1 MEEFIKSLINFMG
14 PTISAYLGAGVVVL
28 FLVPSILNAWQ
39 TWLDA
44 RSGARAARAERAR
57 LELLK
62 LWFEIEVLKKE
73 HDLQLPFPVQPPLA
87 ATVAP
92 SPQSHADAIHAQI
105 DVATAVAKRQ
115 PRMWQWVS
123 ALDQLHRFASIMVL
137 GLLGAITLFLVM
149 LGLMMVIGSLATLT
163 RATSDIAAAVIST
176 ALELLFLWMFRA
188 IYFQFNLLRVAP
200 RLRA

>member
-1 MEEFIKSLINFMG
+1 
-14 PTISAYLGAGVVVL
+14 
-28 FLVPSILNAWQ
+28 
-39 TWLDA
+39 
-44 RSGARAARAERAR
+44 
-57 LELLK
+57 
-62 LWFEIEVLKKE
+62 
-73 HDLQLPFPVQPPLA
+73 
-87 ATVAP
+87 
-92 SPQSHADAIHAQI
+92 
-105 DVATAVAKRQ
+105 
-115 PRMWQWVS
+115 
-123 ALDQLHRFASIMVL
+123 MVL